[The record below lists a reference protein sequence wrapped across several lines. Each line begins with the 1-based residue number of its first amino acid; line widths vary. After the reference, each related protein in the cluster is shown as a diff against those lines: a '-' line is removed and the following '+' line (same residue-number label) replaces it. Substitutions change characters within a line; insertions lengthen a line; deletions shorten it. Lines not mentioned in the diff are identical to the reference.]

1 MVIYK
6 ILMAFLAIFTLLDTI
21 VTKIGLSVGC
31 VELNSFV
38 NNLGLDSWAV
48 FRMLLLFYLLI
59 VYFVGYRICEQ
70 RSTRGLNVL
79 KNSLYAIDVSI
90 GAIVFSGIFHIFS
103 KLLI

>member
-1 MVIYK
+1 MLIYK
-6 ILMAFLAIFTLLDTI
+6 ILMGFLAIFTLLDAA

-31 VELNSFV
+31 VELNPFV
-38 NNLGLDSWAV
+38 NNLGLDSWAI

-59 VYFVGYRICEQ
+59 VYFAGYRICQ
-70 RSTRGLNVL
+70 PRSTKGLSML